1 VVRQSTEPVKSGLPR
16 QLLLA
21 AASCVAV
28 YLSPGLSD
36 LLVYDR
42 QAILAG
48 DLWRLV
54 TGHLVHFS
62 PAHLFFNL
70 LGFVTA
76 GLIVWR
82 RGYSRF
88 WILCAISSLA
98 ISVALLLDPDVT
110 SFGGISGLVNAAVVF
125 AAIRGIGE
133 RGRWRW
139 FSAAILI
146 LTVVNSALEAMTG
159 RPTFA
164 IPGDQSFVPVPL
176 SHVIGGLTG
185 AIMSLEPWRLPK
197 RRRCHS
203 ECGNI
208 MW

>member
-1 VVRQSTEPVKSGLPR
+1 
-16 QLLLA
+16 
-21 AASCVAV
+21 V
-28 YLSPGLSD
+28 YLFPGLSD

-88 WILCAISSLA
+88 WILCAISSLT

-125 AAIRGIGE
+125 AATRGIGE
-133 RGRWRW
+133 GGRWRW
-139 FSAAILI
+139 FSVAILI
-146 LTVVNSALEAMTG
+146 LTVVNSVLETMTG

-164 IPGDQSFVPVPL
+164 IQGDQSFVPVPL

-185 AIMSLEPWRLPK
+185 AIMGLELWRLPK
-197 RRRCHS
+197 GRRSQDELGPMRPIGLILKKKTRGS
-203 ECGNI
+203 PRTRSSA
-208 MW
+208 